1 MAHQPEDASCVHHRT
16 VLLLPLVQQLLLL
29 LLLLLLLS
37 HACQHVPGVASL

>member
-29 LLLLLLLS
+29 LLLLLS
-37 HACQHVPGVASL
+37 HACQHAPGVASL